1 MNRIGLIKIAAVT
14 FLLLAGCNSH
24 RPMATVDYVDLQ
36 RFMGDWYVIANIPTF
51 VEKGAHNPVESYHL
65 DTDGTIA
72 TTFTYNADAFDGEK
86 KTYRPRGFVRNT
98 ETNAEWGMQFIWP
111 IKADYRIVYLDGDY
125 QHTIIGRQQRDYVWI
140 MARTPHIPDQ
150 VYLELE
156 AFVASLGYD
165 PGLLEKPPHQKT
177 N

>member
-1 MNRIGLIKIAAVT
+1 
-14 FLLLAGCNSH
+14 
-24 RPMATVDYVDLQ
+24 
-36 RFMGDWYVIANIPTF
+36 
-51 VEKGAHNPVESYHL
+51 
-65 DTDGTIA
+65 
-72 TTFTYNADAFDGEK
+72 
-86 KTYRPRGFVRNT
+86 
-98 ETNAEWGMQFIWP
+98 MQFIWP